1 MESKKEPN
9 LVGRK
14 PVKYRMW
21 IDGEINT
28 FDDCQIFLQKDEVTN
43 LEAEF
48 PVKESY
54 CPLLRKEGRYFYFC
68 GVGVGD
74 YSKIP
79 RPDNPAFRNRVTG
92 EKLRKCIKNSKDC
105 GCIYTGEFVRD

>member
-1 MESKKEPN
+1 MAQKESN

-21 IDGEINT
+21 LENQIDA
-28 FDDCQIFLQKDEVTN
+28 FDDCALFQKDEVRK

-48 PVKESY
+48 PNKESY
-54 CPLLRKEGRYFYFC
+54 CPKLKKEGNYFYFC
-68 GVGVGD
+68 GIGVPEN
-74 YSKIP
+74 YPKLP

-92 EKLRKCIKNSKDC
+92 HALEKCICNHESC
-105 GCIYTGEFVRD
+105 RIYKEMELVIK